1 MKKILQFKVNGEK
14 AELLVEESETLLS
27 VLRNRLNLKGTK
39 EGCGMGECGACTVIL
54 DSSPVN
60 SCLVLALSAN
70 GSEVTTIEELEK
82 NGKLHPIQNAFVENG
97 AIQCG
102 FCSPGMILMTKSLL
116 DEYDNP
122 SDEEIKHYLAGNI
135 CRCTGYDSIMRAVK
149 EIIQNRNNKEG

>member
-1 MKKILQFKVNGEK
+1 MKKILQFKVNGEN
-14 AELLVEESETLLS
+14 AELLVEESETLLF

-54 DSSPVN
+54 DGSPVN

-70 GSEVTTIEELEK
+70 GSEVTTIEKLEK
-82 NGKLHPIQNAFVENG
+82 NGKLHPIQTAFVENG

-122 SDEEIKHYLAGNI
+122 SDEEIRHYLAGNI
-135 CRCTGYDSIMRAVK
+135 CRCTGYESIMRAVK
-149 EIIQNRNNKEG
+149 ELVRNKEK